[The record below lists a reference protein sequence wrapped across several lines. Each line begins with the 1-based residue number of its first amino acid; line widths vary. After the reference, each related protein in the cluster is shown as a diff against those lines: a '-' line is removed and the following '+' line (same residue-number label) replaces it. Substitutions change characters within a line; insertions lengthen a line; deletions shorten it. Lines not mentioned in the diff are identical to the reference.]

1 MMRLDYSAEQG
12 LLTIDLDGMMA
23 ADEVKALMESI
34 GTYIERA
41 KRTNTQLRVLVD
53 GSKAPVQQ
61 LASLA
66 VIDTNRERSTFD
78 APIAIVVK
86 SQLAKMQA
94 DRSSSKSNVR
104 VFLDT
109 QEALNWLGVPA

>member
-12 LLTIDLDGMMA
+12 LLTIDLDGLMA

-34 GTYIERA
+34 GAHIESA
-41 KRTNTQLRVLVD
+41 KRTNTQLRVLVN
-53 GSKAPVQQ
+53 GTNAPVQQ

-66 VIDTNRERSTFD
+66 VVDSNRERSNFD

-94 DRSSSKSNVR
+94 DRSASKSNVK